1 MAYNPMDD
9 DALEELSCLREKAEV
24 ALGCVIENA
33 EGRCA
38 QTLAYIAGDYLS
50 AMRETIR
57 AIQESERAIPKG
69 A

>member
-1 MAYNPMDD
+1 MAYNPVDD

-50 AMRETIR
+50 AMRETIE
-57 AIQESERAIPKG
+57 AMQKSEHAIPQE